1 MNTKENQKD
10 NYDFEKNNV
19 IKRYFKRI
27 YTVLDETTRKKLLQ
41 LDISTDE
48 LRQILKYIAFLPKEK
63 QEKYLKELTQYGKNP
78 QKKES

>member
-1 MNTKENQKD
+1 VNTKENQKD

-19 IKRYFKRI
+19 IKSYFKRI

-63 QEKYLKELTQYGKNP
+63 QETYLKELTQYGKKP
-78 QKKES
+78 QKNES